1 MKQEYH
7 SNAVTNVH
15 IRTKIRN
22 SKMTIFELA
31 QKYNTSETTIS
42 KWKNR
47 DNLLDKSSKPNKIIY
62 ALTPLEQALA

>member
-15 IRTKIRN
+15 IRTEIRESN
-22 SKMTIFELA
+22 STNFELA
-31 QKYNTSETTIS
+31 QKYNTSEVTIS

-47 DNLLDKSSKPNKIIY
+47 DSLLDKSSKPDKII
-62 ALTPLEQALA
+62 

>member
-15 IRTKIRN
+15 IRTEIRD
-22 SKMTIFELA
+22 SKATNFELA

-47 DNLLDKSSKPNKIIY
+47 DVLLDKSSKPNNIIY
-62 ALTPLEQALA
+62 ALTPLVSVNY